1 MMMGMS
7 ELKERPRR
15 LVRCEALDCMPC
27 DQWFW
32 VGEQERPHLL
42 RFPEFCKVH
51 GPMEEEV

>member
-1 MMMGMS
+1 MADA
-7 ELKERPRR
+7 ERGR
-15 LVRCEALDCMPC
+15 LVQCRCPNGC